1 MDFLFFKIFYYLG
14 PLKNSQHTLFLS
26 IGFLVAILW
35 GIRQA
40 KKLNLDEVKI
50 IDLGIT
56 IFISSLVG
64 ARLFHVFY
72 ERPEYYIQY
81 PLRIFAIWQGGFV
94 YYGGFLF
101 AILASFIF
109 VKIKKLPIGKVADV
123 ASMSIPLGLG
133 IGRIGCALAGC
144 CYGRP
149 TDFFWGIKYNIINNI
164 RPQVISINPELIN
177 VPLHPTQLLMSGYNF
192 LIFMILYFYRKKQKF
207 SGELFIMFGILYSV
221 FRFFVEF
228 LRADDRGSEIFYL
241 TISQFISIGLFV
253 VSIILYI
260 INFSKL
266 KKV

>member
-14 PLKNSQHTLFLS
+14 PLKSSPHTLFLS

-35 GIRQA
+35 GIRYA

-56 IFISSLVG
+56 IFISSLIG

-72 ERPEYYIQY
+72 EMPEYYIKD
-81 PLRIFAIWQGGFV
+81 PLRIFAIWQGGFI
-94 YYGGFLF
+94 YYGGFLT
-101 AILASFIF
+101 AVLASFIF

-123 ASMSIPLGLG
+123 ASMSLPLGLG

-144 CYGRP
+144 CYGKS
-149 TDFFWGIKYNIINNI
+149 TDFFWGIKYEIINHV
-164 RPQVISINPELIN
+164 RPQVVTLNPELIG
-177 VPLHPTQLLMSGYNF
+177 VPLHPTQLLMSGYDF
-192 LIFMILYFYRKKQKF
+192 LIFIILYFYRKKQKF
-207 SGELFIMFGILYSV
+207 SGELFIIFGIFYSV
-221 FRFFVEF
+221 FRFLVEF

-241 TISQFISIGLFV
+241 TISQFISIGLFL
-253 VSIILYI
+253 VSIILYS
-260 INFSKL
+260 INFYKS